1 MSGRPWDQ
9 RLARPVARAL
19 ARTPVTPNQV
29 TTFGVIC
36 GLVAGALFAQGEP
49 MLANLAAPLFMVA
62 VFTDHVDGEVARMTG
77 RTSRF
82 GHYYDHIAAAT
93 SYVVMF
99 LGVGVGLRGGPL
111 GDWSVLLGFLAG
123 ASVATIFSVRL
134 GMERTHGKEITRQP
148 SFAGFEPEDTLYI
161 VGPVT
166 WLGALQPFLLAAGI
180 GTPVFLLWVLWQWLR
195 ARRAARPDA
204 GPP

>member
-1 MSGRPWDQ
+1 MSGLPWDQ
-9 RLARPVARAL
+9 RLARPLARAL

-29 TTFGVIC
+29 TTFGVLC
-36 GLVAGALFAQGEP
+36 GLVAGVLFAQGEA

-82 GHYYDHIAAAT
+82 GHYYDHVAAAT
-93 SYVVMF
+93 SYVAMF

-111 GDWSVLLGFLAG
+111 GDWSVLLGVLAG
-123 ASVATIFSVRL
+123 ASVATIFGVRL
-134 GMERTHGKEITRQP
+134 GMEQAYGKAITRQS

-166 WLGALQPFLLAAGI
+166 WLGALQPFLVAAGI
-180 GTPVFLLWVLWQWLR
+180 GTPAFLLWVLWQWLR

>member
-1 MSGRPWDQ
+1 VSALPWDQ

-29 TTFGVIC
+29 TTFGVLC
-36 GLVAGALFAQGEP
+36 GLAAGALFAQGDA

-62 VFTDHVDGEVARMTG
+62 AFTDHVDGELARMTE

-82 GHYYDHIAAAT
+82 GHYYDHFGTAM

-99 LGVGVGLRGGPL
+99 LGVGAGLRGGPL
-111 GDWSVLLGFLAG
+111 GDWTVLLGFLAG

-134 GMERTHGKEITRQP
+134 GMEQAHGKTITRQP
-148 SFAGFEPEDTLYI
+148 IFAGFEPEDTLYV

-166 WLGALQPFLLAAGI
+166 WAGALQPFLVAAGI
-180 GTPVFLLWVLWQWLR
+180 GAPLFLLWVLGQWLR
-195 ARRAARPDA
+195 ARRAARPD
-204 GPP
+204 GGRP

>member
-1 MSGRPWDQ
+1 MSGLPWDQ
-9 RLARPVARAL
+9 RLARPLARVL

-29 TTFGVIC
+29 TTFGVLC
-36 GLVAGALFAQGEP
+36 GLVAGVLFAQGEQ

-82 GHYYDHIAAAT
+82 GHYYDHVAAAT
-93 SYVVMF
+93 SYVAMF

-111 GDWSVLLGFLAG
+111 GDWSMLLGFLAG
-123 ASVATIFSVRL
+123 ASVATIFGVRL
-134 GMERTHGKEITRQP
+134 GMEQAHGKAITRQS

-166 WLGALQPFLLAAGI
+166 WLGALQPFLVAAGI
-180 GTPVFLLWVLWQWLR
+180 GTPAFLLWVLWQWLR

-204 GPP
+204 GSP